1 MACATLALAGEFCGA
16 MSVGDLRCEYR
27 SSPLGID
34 ITQPRL
40 SWIPQSG
47 LRSDKQTAYHLL
59 VASSAALLNA
69 NTGDLWD
76 SGVVPGAEAQIPYGG
91 QSLHTAQQVFW
102 KVQVWD
108 KAGTSS
114 AWSSNTT
121 WTTGLMNTNDWVGVW
136 ITPST
141 AATDTGSSLLLK
153 SFSVGAGLQRALVYI
168 CGLGQY
174 ELTVNGNKIGQNI
187 LAPGWSKFD
196 KTCLYDTYDITSQ
209 ISAGTNAIGVFL
221 GNGMYNIPNSSRY
234 AKFTGSFG
242 PRKVIAQIVLQY
254 GTGPSQIIATD
265 GTWRWHSGP
274 VTFNTIYGGEDYD
287 ARLEIA
293 NWGKAVF
300 NDSGWPQVS
309 VVSGPGGALRG
320 TTYGGL
326 SVIPQ
331 GVFAPVNSWAI
342 GTGST
347 VYDFA
352 QNASQIPTISV
363 SGPAGS
369 TVTLSPSELINSN
382 HTLQQIVAPT
392 YMTYTLKG
400 SGTETFKPRFYYI
413 GYRYLR
419 VDLRDP
425 SGGTTGTLPTMTTLT
440 STILSSAADSVGNFA
455 CSKALFNRIRANV
468 LWAQRNNS
476 ISIFTDCPTRE
487 KLGWLEQDY
496 LNGPSLRYE
505 RSLNALFTG
514 MVNDMADSQLAS
526 GLVPDIAP
534 EYTVFSG
541 GYRDSPEWGSA
552 VVQIPWQQ
560 YQFAGDVNL
569 LRQYY
574 GTMKA
579 YVDYLTSQ
587 ASGNTLNYG
596 LGDWFDLGPSPLG
609 QAQSTPVGLTAS
621 CTYYLDAL
629 ALSQIATVLGKES
642 DASAYSLLA
651 GNIAAAFNNRYYN
664 ASGYYATNSNTADAM
679 ALAAG
684 LVVSNNVP
692 KVVNAL
698 AASLGAHQYAWTS
711 GDIGYRYLLRAL
723 ADNGRSDLVFQMLN
737 RSNAPGYGYILAQ
750 GATSLTEGWDAT
762 YSQDHFMLGQAL
774 EWFYHDL
781 AGIQSDPSVPA
792 FRKIIIKPAVVGDV
806 TWVNASYNSI
816 GGQVSNYWC
825 LNGNLLSLS
834 TTIPPG
840 ATGVVYV
847 PTLGTAAS
855 LLRIT
860 ESGTTIWQN
869 GASAGVVPGV
879 EFDHVEGSI
888 PSPQA
893 YVAFAVDSGSY
904 QFGAQL
910 FLPPT
915 GLGASVGVGR
925 TTLTWN
931 AQAGAGGYNVK
942 RSLVS
947 GGGYVLIASNINAT
961 TYTDLAVS
969 NNVNYYYVVSAVDG
983 GVESDNSAEVNA
995 CPGYVADFGF
1005 ELPSVT
1011 TYQYNPTGGSWGF
1024 TASSGGSNGSGI
1036 SGNGTPFTAGNPNAP
1051 EGRQVGVLQGISSIT
1066 QTATGLVPSAT
1077 YQVTFAAA
1085 QRNNLYGGQAGQT
1098 WNLLVDGT
1106 VIGSFAPLESA
1117 SNYVDYSCKFVAS
1130 ASSQALAFV
1139 GTDLNGGDNTVFLDN
1154 VRIAPAPSSLPPKL
1168 GWQVASNAVLLNWPS
1183 DHVGWRLQSQTNA
1196 LGAGMG
1202 TNWTDVAGASTTN
1215 RLSFPTTAQ
1224 AGSVFLRLAFP

>member
-1 MACATLALAGEFCGA
+1 MACVALLLAEEFCGA
-16 MSVGDLRCEYR
+16 MSVGDLRCEYQ

-34 ITQPRL
+34 IAQPRL
-40 SWIPQSG
+40 SWIAQSSQ
-47 LRSDKQTAYHLL
+47 RSDKQTAYHLL
-59 VASSAALLNA
+59 IASSAALLNA

-76 SGVVPGAEAQIPYGG
+76 SGIVSGANTQIFYAG

-102 KVQVWD
+102 KVQVWN
-108 KAGTSS
+108 KAGASS

-121 WTTGLMNTNDWVGVW
+121 WTTGLMTTNDWGGVW

-141 AATDTGSSLLLK
+141 AATDTGSSLLRRG
-153 SFSVGAGLQRALVYI
+153 FSVGAGLQRALVYI

-196 KTCLYDTYDITSQ
+196 RTCVYDTYDITSQ
-209 ISAGTNAIGVFL
+209 INAGTNAVGVFL
-221 GNGMYNIPNSSRY
+221 GNGMYNIPGSSRY

-254 GTGPSQIIATD
+254 GDGSSQIVATD
-265 GTWRWHSGP
+265 STWRWHSGP
-274 VTFNTIYGGEDYD
+274 ITFNTIYGGEDYD
-287 ARLEIA
+287 GRLEIA
-293 NWGKAVF
+293 NWGQASF
-300 NDSGWPQVS
+300 NDSGWPQAS

-326 SVIPQ
+326 PVVPQ
-331 GVFAPVNSWAI
+331 GVFAPVNSWEI
-342 GTGST
+342 GMGST

-369 TVTLSPSELINSN
+369 TVTLSPSELINAN

-400 SGTETFKPRFYYI
+400 SGIETFKPRFYYF

-419 VDLRDP
+419 VDMRDP
-425 SGGTTGTLPTMTTLT
+425 SGGTNGTLPTMATLT
-440 STILSSAADSVGNFA
+440 STVLSSAAHSVGDFA
-455 CSKALFNRIRANV
+455 CSKTLFNCIRSNI

-476 ISIFTDCPTRE
+476 VSILTDCPTRE

-496 LNGPSLRYE
+496 LNGPGLRYE
-505 RSLNALFTG
+505 RDLDALFAA
-514 MVNDMADSQLAS
+514 MVNDMADSQLPS

-534 EYTVFSG
+534 EYTVFNG
-541 GYRDSPEWGSA
+541 GFRDSPEWGSA

-560 YQFAGDVNL
+560 YQFAGDVKL
-569 LRQYY
+569 LTQYY

-587 ASGNTLNYG
+587 ANGNTLNYG
-596 LGDWFDLGPSPLG
+596 LGDWFDLGPGPLG
-609 QAQSTPVGLTAS
+609 QAQLTPVGLTAS
-621 CTYYLDAL
+621 CSYYLDAL
-629 ALSQIATVLGKES
+629 ALSQIATVAGKGS

-651 GNIAAAFNNRYYN
+651 SNIAAAFNNKFYN
-664 ASGYYATNSNTADAM
+664 SSGYYATNSNTADAM

-692 KVVNAL
+692 TVVNAL
-698 AASLGAHQYAWTS
+698 AASLGAQQYAWTS
-711 GDIGYRYLLRAL
+711 GDIGFRYLLRAL
-723 ADNGRSDLVFQMLN
+723 ADNGRSDVVFQMLN

-750 GATSLTEGWDAT
+750 GATSMTEGWDAS

-781 AGIQSDPSVPA
+781 AGIQNDPLVPG

-816 GGQVSNYWC
+816 AGPISNYWC
-825 LNGNLLSLS
+825 LNGNRLRLSV
-834 TTIPPG
+834 TIPPG

-847 PTLGTAAS
+847 PTLGTGTS
-855 LLRIT
+855 LLAIT

-869 GASAGVVPGV
+869 GTNAGVVPGV
-879 EFDHVEGSI
+879 AFDHVEGTI

-893 YVAFAVDSGSY
+893 DVAFAVDSGSY

-910 FLPPT
+910 FLPPS
-915 GLGASVGVGR
+915 GLNASPGVSR

-931 AQAGAGGYNVK
+931 PQTGAGGYNVK

-947 GGGYVLIASNINAT
+947 GRGYVLIASNFNAT
-961 TYTDLAVS
+961 TYVDLAVS
-969 NNVNYYYVVSAVDG
+969 NNVNYYYVVSAVEG
-983 GVESDNSAEVNA
+983 AVESGNSAEVNA
-995 CPGYVADFGF
+995 CPGYIADFGF
-1005 ELPSVT
+1005 ESPSIT
-1011 TYQYNPTGGSWGF
+1011 NYQYNPTGEAWGF
-1024 TASSGGSNGSGI
+1024 TASSEWNGSGI

-1066 QTATGLVPSAT
+1066 QTATGLVPGAT

-1098 WNLLVDGT
+1098 WNLSVDGT
-1106 VIGSFAPLESA
+1106 VIGSFAPSESA
-1117 SNYVDYSCKFVAS
+1117 SNYVDYSSKFVAS
-1130 ASSQALAFV
+1130 ASSQTLAFV

-1154 VRIAPAPSSLPPKL
+1154 VRIAPAPSSIPLKL
-1168 GWQVASNAVLLNWPS
+1168 AWQFTSNSVLLNWPS

-1196 LGAGMG
+1196 RGAGLG

-1215 RLSFPTTAQ
+1215 WWFLPTIPQ
-1224 AGSVFLRLAFP
+1224 AGSVFLRLVFP